1 MILQN
6 ERAVLRGNFLI
17 NTKRQRN
24 FAAGDLIKV
33 IRPKGVKPNFNLLRD
48 QVYEVAYCIHGA
60 VKLVGVDNIP
70 VSYTHL
76 DVYKR
81 QARYKLNYLIFYL
94 SLKPPI
100 LWLPEVK
107 ELT

>member
-60 VKLVGVDNIP
+60 VKLVGVDNILFDANRFEL
-70 VSYTHL
+70 L
-76 DVYKR
+76 DR
-81 QARYKLNYLIFYL
+81 QTNSPDIWIDEAANYFAQ
-94 SLKPPI
+94 
-100 LWLPEVK
+100 VAA
-107 ELT
+107 